1 MLAVGSVLCAYLLE
15 VNSSLRAHWVIGL
28 AVTLRMQIGGLMT
41 NLTQEYTNFLNFL
54 TTTPSSIQ
62 TLINDAKLLNAQLNA
77 VGLRA
82 SPLAEFSLLCF
93 PRMAVCGR

>member
-1 MLAVGSVLCAYLLE
+1 
-15 VNSSLRAHWVIGL
+15 
-28 AVTLRMQIGGLMT
+28 MQIGGLMT

-93 PRMAVCGR
+93 PRGSLCWMTCLDSCCCLAMHGSICLRKCTLLHCSHLS